1 MIENNKRIIFLDVIR
16 TIAII
21 SIVLDHAALI
31 GYRLFY
37 DSYYLHFEES
47 TNLSKVIQIAI
58 WEFSRWGVPLFLL
71 LTGYLILNKEFENE
85 DKVKRFY
92 KNNLFPL
99 FVINEIWVILHWII
113 AFVLE
118 KGNIPFV
125 YTQSMNEIN
134 IDIEQIVYSLLMIRR
149 SCYPN
154 MWYLPMIIGMYI
166 FLPYITRIVK
176 DYWEI
181 VFKVLLFSI
190 CVLFITSDIAYILK
204 LMDLNYTTKPII
216 SLSFGGGIYGIYIIV
231 GYYLSK
237 KDTFLKTINTKV
249 LFMMFMGIEFVDIVL
264 TLINFN
270 SGRIVS
276 FFEYNDS
283 FFQLMIV
290 VVLFELISRIRFKD
304 NIISKLFVKISK
316 LSFPVYLIHYP
327 VMLIVDNYMKNLE
340 YSSIRVLLDLVITMI
355 ICLLLGLIIPNN
367 KKIRKYG
374 FHVPMNSRREEN

>member
-1 MIENNKRIIFLDVIR
+1 MIENDKRIIFLDVIR

-37 DSYYLHFEES
+37 DSYFLHFEKM
-47 TNLSKVIQIAI
+47 TNLSKIIEIAI

-71 LTGYLILNKEFENE
+71 LTGYLILNREFENE

-113 AFVLE
+113 AFILE

-176 DYWEI
+176 EYWGI

-190 CVLFITSDIAYILK
+190 CVLFITSDIAYIFK

-249 LFMMFMGIEFVDIVL
+249 LFMLFIGIEFVDIAL

-290 VVLFELISRIRFKD
+290 VILFELISRIRFKN

-316 LSFPVYLIHYP
+316 FSFPVYLIHYP

-340 YSSIRVLLDLVITMI
+340 YSTIRVLLVLVITMI
-355 ICLLLGLIIPNN
+355 ICLLLGFIIPNN

-374 FHVPMNSRREEN
+374 FHVPMNS

>member
-47 TNLSKVIQIAI
+47 PNLSKVIQIVI

-99 FVINEIWVILHWII
+99 FFINEIWVILHWII

-237 KDTFLKTINTKV
+237 K
-249 LFMMFMGIEFVDIVL
+249 
-264 TLINFN
+264 
-270 SGRIVS
+270 
-276 FFEYNDS
+276 
-283 FFQLMIV
+283 
-290 VVLFELISRIRFKD
+290 
-304 NIISKLFVKISK
+304 
-316 LSFPVYLIHYP
+316 IH
-327 VMLIVDNYMKNLE
+327 
-340 YSSIRVLLDLVITMI
+340 
-355 ICLLLGLIIPNN
+355 
-367 KKIRKYG
+367 
-374 FHVPMNSRREEN
+374 F

>member
-1 MIENNKRIIFLDVIR
+1 MIDKDKRIIFLDVIR

-37 DSYYLHFEES
+37 ETYFLHFEKL
-47 TNLSKVIQIAI
+47 TNLSKVIEIAI

-71 LTGYLILNKEFENE
+71 LTGYLILNKEFVNE

-99 FVINEIWVILHWII
+99 FVINEIWAILHWII
-113 AFVLE
+113 AFGLE
-118 KGNIPFV
+118 KWNIPFV
-125 YTQSMNEIN
+125 YTQTMNEIH

-176 DYWEI
+176 DYWNI
-181 VFKVLLFSI
+181 VSKVLFFSI
-190 CVLFITSDIAYILK
+190 CVLFATSDVAYILK
-204 LMDLNYTTKPII
+204 LIGLNYSTKPII
-216 SLSFGGGIYGIYIIV
+216 SLSFGGGIYGIYIV
-231 GYYLSK
+231 MGYYLSK
-237 KDTFLKTINTKV
+237 KDTFLKSIKTRI
-249 LFMMFMGIEFVDIVL
+249 LFMMFIVIELVDIVL
-264 TLINFN
+264 TLNNFN
-270 SGRIVS
+270 SGQIVS
-276 FFEYNDS
+276 LFEYNDS

-290 VVLFELISRIRFKD
+290 VILVELISRIQFKD
-304 NIISKLFVKISK
+304 NIISKLIVKISK

-327 VMLIVDNYMKNLE
+327 IMLIVDNYMKNLE
-340 YSSIRVLLDLVITMI
+340 YSSIRVLLDFVITMI
-355 ICLLLGLIIPNN
+355 ICLLLGSFIPNN
-367 KKIRKYG
+367 EKIRKYG
-374 FHVPMNSRREEN
+374 FHVPMNS

>member
-47 TNLSKVIQIAI
+47 PNLSKVIQIAI

-99 FVINEIWVILHWII
+99 FFINEIWVILHWII

-237 KDTFLKTINTKV
+237 KNTFLKTINTKV

-290 VVLFELISRIRFKD
+290 VILFELISRIRFKD

-374 FHVPMNSRREEN
+374 FHVPMNS

>member
-99 FVINEIWVILHWII
+99 FFINEIWVILHWII

-176 DYWEI
+176 DYWNI
-181 VFKVLLFSI
+181 VSKVLFFSI

-204 LMDLNYTTKPII
+204 LMGLNYMTKPII

-249 LFMMFMGIEFVDIVL
+249 LFMMFMVIEFVDIVL

-276 FFEYNDS
+276 LFEYNDS

-290 VVLFELISRIRFKD
+290 VILVELISRIQFKD
-304 NIISKLFVKISK
+304 NIISKLIVKISK
-316 LSFPVYLIHYP
+316 LSFPMYLIHYP
-327 VMLIVDNYMKNLE
+327 IMLIVDNYMKNLE

-355 ICLLLGLIIPNN
+355 ICLLLGFFIPNN
-367 KKIRKYG
+367 EKIRKYG
-374 FHVPMNSRREEN
+374 FHVPMNS